1 MAEHPVDGRSVGE
14 LLVDADRITRLLLLQ
29 VTGDDA
35 RPLARAWPHVLD
47 AAADL
52 WAVIPNP
59 GAESARDP
67 MARLVAA
74 SSNLP
79 RQLRGWPGQG
89 TADGRLVDLAAGFT
103 RAADLIRR
111 HDTHLDLGSIR
122 VVGDIEAAR
131 MRIMHSLYLT
141 SHGIGLAL
149 RHHVEDVEHHVATR
163 DRIRLDRDPFGARAS
178 VDRINRFAVIEQVAG
193 AYVGSRFAEVA
204 HGEQVPGPRW
214 GGDRLAEALADWD
227 IWSHRVLV
235 GGRNSRDL
243 FETALLQ
250 TDIVAASGAFL
261 AAEARTGQ
269 LSGTDY
275 TRLAAALESSHSAW
289 REVGDRLGDL
299 RAPGARTDPRLAVA
313 AGEVRAAVRELAFDK
328 TTWAAPELIAARV
341 HLPELHE
348 PLQLAL
354 GTATELAAA
363 MSRILVENT
372 DLRGPARAVATRFR
386 TDLGAGL
393 IPDRVAAP
401 VSPNA
406 IHVNRL
412 VGIEPVRHQLID
424 ASQRNIEAAT
434 RALGAAACLDRQPR
448 PRLTELPDPWQGPT
462 PTRQS
467 PVRHLPPTPSSPS
480 WSTAR
485 PSR

>member
-1 MAEHPVDGRSVGE
+1 MDGRSVGE

-35 RPLARAWPHVLD
+35 RPLARAWPHVPD

-59 GAESARDP
+59 VAESVRDP
-67 MARLVAA
+67 MARLVAT
-74 SSNLP
+74 SSGHS

-89 TADGRLVDLAAGFT
+89 TADGRLLDLAAAFT

-111 HDTHLDLGSIR
+111 HDTHLDLGSTR

-141 SHGIGLAL
+141 CHGIGLAL
-149 RHHVEDVEHHVATR
+149 RRHVEDLEDHVATR
-163 DRIRLDRDPFGARAS
+163 DRIRPDRVPIGARAS
-178 VDRINRFAVIEQVAG
+178 ADRINRFAVIEQVAG
-193 AYVGSRFAEVA
+193 AYVGARFAQVA

-214 GGDRLAEALADWD
+214 GGDRLDEALATWD

-235 GGRNSRDL
+235 GGYTSRDL
-243 FETALLQ
+243 LETALLQ
-250 TDIVAASGAFL
+250 TDIVAATGAFL
-261 AAEARTGQ
+261 AAEAHTGQ

-275 TRLAAALESSHSAW
+275 TRLAAALEASRGAW
-289 REVGDRLGDL
+289 REISDRLGDL
-299 RAPGARTDPRLAVA
+299 RAPGTRTDPRLAIA
-313 AGEVRAAVRELAFDK
+313 AGEVRAAARELAFDK

-354 GTATELAAA
+354 GTATELATAL
-363 MSRILVENT
+363 SGILVEDT
-372 DLRGPARAVATRFR
+372 DLRAPARAIATRFR

-424 ASQRNIEAAT
+424 ASHHNIEAAT
-434 RALGAAACLDRQPR
+434 RALGAAACLDRRPPPR
-448 PRLTELPDPWQGPT
+448 IPDLPDPWRGRT
-462 PTRQS
+462 PPGR
-467 PVRHLPPTPSSPS
+467 PAGRHLTPTPSSPPRT
-480 WSTAR
+480 STAR
-485 PSR
+485 ARR